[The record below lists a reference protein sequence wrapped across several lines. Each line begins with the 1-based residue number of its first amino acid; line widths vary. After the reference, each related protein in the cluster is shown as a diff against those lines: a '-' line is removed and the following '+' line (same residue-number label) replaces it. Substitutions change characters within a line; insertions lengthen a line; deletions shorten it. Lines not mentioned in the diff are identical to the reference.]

1 MRKEVAFLFRDMW
14 LNLGRNKKHFVSDED
29 VSLVSA
35 VVRMSLVPVHDIRMA
50 TIPIFF
56 DMINFEIANPES
68 QRASKGWTFEN
79 FERSLVTAL
88 EKYFTEGLGDQNYIE
103 LFVQVIS
110 SWCLQHGSLMVTGLD
125 FVRRMNILM
134 NLLLELREVSKNNR
148 DEEDQMLSI
157 EKLLNFFET
166 KRLDLYTDYL
176 YKLYSI
182 HICAGNWTEA
192 AYALWEHANRLA
204 WSDRVLD
211 EDHLT
216 KFVRNKYENC
226 RTERDLKEE
235 LYEEIIDLLDK
246 GKMWEEAI
254 KCCKELEKE
263 FEEQLVD
270 LERLAFYLEIRA
282 NLSKKIIN
290 KQAYLRTPPVYF
302 FVGYFGGGWPE
313 QYQNRMFIYRG
324 AEFERLDS
332 LADRIQPGLIIR
344 ISYFLLN

>member
-1 MRKEVAFLFRDMW
+1 MYFEILLKLYLSESSFCAKLWASFFSVAISFLGQPVLQLESFVPIKRLKIIKEFGDMRKEVAFLFRDMW

-29 VSLVSA
+29 ISLVSA

-216 KFVRNKYENC
+216 NFVRNKYENC

-254 KCCKELEKE
+254 KCCKEMIQRH
-263 FEEQLVD
+263 FN
-270 LERLAFYLEIRA
+270 FTTGIYIR
-282 NLSKKIIN
+282 S
-290 KQAYLRTPPVYF
+290 
-302 FVGYFGGGWPE
+302 
-313 QYQNRMFIYRG
+313 
-324 AEFERLDS
+324 
-332 LADRIQPGLIIR
+332 
-344 ISYFLLN
+344 